1 MIRLTTIQ
9 AIFILVLLS
18 ICVHGVQ
25 AESGINTD
33 IRYLYVQPG
42 QTLHNIVKRLYP
54 ERKAEWDKL
63 RRQIVRENPHAFVD
77 GDETKMKAGVR
88 LELPRRYVTRPMPK
102 LQAQMKM
109 VGKVVVA
116 DGQAIALG
124 HDNITRQLIAGG
136 SVYVGD
142 KLITGVDGFLR
153 LKMVDQALLD
163 LRCYSIMV
171 IEAYDL
177 HSTTRTSVINLLQG
191 SLRKVTGEIGK
202 WKEDVYELRTP
213 VASIGVRGTEYALR
227 VFQSKGCSGSIDTD
241 DDGLYVKV
249 IEGLVEV
256 YNKAAR
262 TQVVKDDT
270 LYIALPDEAPQEKAI
285 MPGVLEPVIEPLDE
299 KPEESSNSLW
309 WWAAAGVVLIAL
321 AL

>member
-1 MIRLTTIQ
+1 MIRLPAIP
-9 AIFILVLLS
+9 AIFILVLFS

-25 AESGINTD
+25 AESEIDAGV
-33 IRYLYVQPG
+33 RYLYVQPG

-54 ERKAEWDKL
+54 ERKADWDKL
-63 RRQIVRENPHAFVD
+63 QQQIVSENPHAFVD

-88 LELPRRYVTRPMPK
+88 LELPRRYVTKPMPVQQTQLK
-102 LQAQMKM
+102 Q
-109 VGKVVVA
+109 VGKVIVA
-116 DGQAIALG
+116 EGQTIAVG
-124 HDNITRQLIAGG
+124 QDKITRQLIAGD

-142 KLITGVDGFLR
+142 KLVTGEDGFLR

-163 LRCYSIMV
+163 LRCYSILV
-171 IEAYDL
+171 IEEYDL
-177 HSTTRTSVINLLQG
+177 HATTRTSVINLLQG

-213 VASIGVRGTEYALR
+213 VASVGVRGTEYALR

-249 IEGLVEV
+249 IKGLVDV

-262 TQVVKDDT
+262 TEVAKGDT
-270 LYIALPDEAPQEKAI
+270 LYIALPDEAPTKKEIK
-285 MPGVLEPVIEPLDE
+285 PGVLEPVSKDSGG
-299 KPEESSNSLW
+299 SSNSVW
-309 WWAAAGVVLIAL
+309 WWGALGIVLIAL

>member
-1 MIRLTTIQ
+1 MFRFSAVPAL
-9 AIFILVLLS
+9 FILVLIS
-18 ICVHGVQ
+18 ICVHG
-25 AESGINTD
+25 AEPEVEMGTD

-63 RRQIVRENPHAFVD
+63 RRQIVTENPHGFVD

-88 LELPRRYVTRPMPK
+88 LELPRRYVTKPMPI
-102 LQAQMKM
+102 LTTQQKM
-109 VGKVVVA
+109 VGKVIVA
-116 DGQAIALG
+116 DGQTIAVG
-124 HDNITRQLIAGG
+124 HDKITRQLIAGD

-142 KLITGVDGFLR
+142 KLVTGVDGFLR
-153 LKMVDQALLD
+153 LKMIDQALLD
-163 LRCYSIMV
+163 LRCFSIMV
-171 IEAYDL
+171 IEEYDL
-177 HSTTRTSVINLLQG
+177 HATTRTSIINLLQG

-213 VASIGVRGTEYALR
+213 VASVGVRGTEYALR

-241 DDGLYVKV
+241 DDGLYIKV
-249 IEGLVEV
+249 IKGLVEV

-262 TQVVKDDT
+262 TEVAKGDT
-270 LYIALPDEAPQEKAI
+270 LYIALPGEAPQEKAI
-285 MPGVLEPVIEPLDE
+285 KPGVLEPVAKE
-299 KPEESSNSLW
+299 PEETSNSVW
-309 WWAAAGVVLIAL
+309 WWGALGVILIAL

>member
-1 MIRLTTIQ
+1 MIRLPAIP
-9 AIFILVLLS
+9 AIFILMLLS
-18 ICVHGVQ
+18 IFAYGVQ
-25 AESGINTD
+25 AESGIDAD

-88 LELPRRYVTRPMPK
+88 LELPRRYVTKPMPI
-102 LQAQMKM
+102 LTSQQKM

-116 DGQAIALG
+116 EGQAIAIG
-124 HDNITRQLIAGG
+124 HDKITRQLIAGD

-142 KLITGVDGFLR
+142 KLVTGVDGFLR

-171 IEAYDL
+171 IEEYDL
-177 HSTTRTSVINLLQG
+177 HATTRTSVINLLQG

-213 VASIGVRGTEYALR
+213 VASVGVRGTEYALR

-241 DDGLYVKV
+241 DDGLYIKV
-249 IEGLVEV
+249 IKGLVEV
-256 YNKAAR
+256 YNKASR
-262 TQVVKDDT
+262 TEVAKGDT
-270 LYIALPDEAPQEKAI
+270 LYIALPNEAPQKKVIE
-285 MPGVLEPVIEPLDE
+285 PGVLEPVAKE
-299 KPEESSNSLW
+299 PEETSSSVW
-309 WWAAAGVVLIAL
+309 WWGALGIVLIAP

>member
-1 MIRLTTIQ
+1 MIRLPAVQ
-9 AIFILVLLS
+9 AIFILVLFS
-18 ICVHGVQ
+18 ICAHGVK
-25 AESGINTD
+25 AENEINTD

-54 ERKAEWDKL
+54 ERKADWDKL

-88 LELPRRYVTRPMPK
+88 LELPRRYVTRPMPM
-102 LQAQMKM
+102 LHPQQKM
-109 VGKVVVA
+109 VGKVVIA
-116 DGQAIALG
+116 EGQAIAVG
-124 HDNITRQLIAGG
+124 HDNITRRLIAGD

-262 TQVVKDDT
+262 TQVVKGDT
-270 LYIALPDEAPQEKAI
+270 LYIALPDEAPQDKAI
-285 MPGVLEPVIEPLDE
+285 KPGVLEPVADKPTVAPE
-299 KPEESSNSLW
+299 KSSCNVYW
-309 WWAAAGVVLIAL
+309 WGALGIVLIAI

>member
-1 MIRLTTIQ
+1 MFRFS
-9 AIFILVLLS
+9 AVPAFFILVLVS
-18 ICVHGVQ
+18 ICAHGVQ
-25 AESGINTD
+25 PESEINAD

-54 ERKAEWDKL
+54 QRKAEWEKL
-63 RRQIVRENPHAFVD
+63 RQQIVRENPHGFVD

-88 LELPRRYVTRPMPK
+88 LELPRRYVAKPMPVPP
-102 LQAQMKM
+102 AQQKM

-116 DGQAIALG
+116 EGQTIAVG
-124 HDNITRQLIAGG
+124 HDKITRQLIAGD

-163 LRCYSIMV
+163 LRCYSILV
-171 IEAYDL
+171 IEEYDL
-177 HSTTRTSVINLLQG
+177 HATTRTSVINLLQG

-213 VASIGVRGTEYALR
+213 VASVGVRGTEYALR

-249 IEGLVEV
+249 IKGLVDV

-262 TQVVKDDT
+262 TEVAKGDT
-270 LYIALPDEAPQEKAI
+270 LYIALPDQAPQEKVI
-285 MPGVLEPVIEPLDE
+285 KPGVLEPVAKE
-299 KPEESSNSLW
+299 PEEASNSVW
-309 WWAAAGVVLIAL
+309 WWGALGVVLIAL